1 MDQFTKQLSEVF
13 FIEADFVQ
21 VLRTAEAL
29 VLGSCTAV
37 AYTRD
42 GADSTTDV
50 LEAASKAVSESKLQI
65 RVKAGAAA
73 DSPYKITLKAV
84 TDQGNTWE
92 KDIGMTVKEI

>member
-21 VLRTAEAL
+21 VLQTGEAL

-37 AYTRD
+37 AVTRAE
-42 GADSTTDV
+42 ADATASV
-50 LEAASKAVSESKLQI
+50 LDAASKNVLGSKLQI

-92 KDIGMTVKEI
+92 KDIEMSVKEV